1 MRHHAAKP
9 AHPGKPN
16 AFEDQE
22 RIARLLDTI
31 RRELAYV
38 PRQTADDRRLKHGRA
53 AAARTAARKAR
64 LELDGSGR
72 RSRRES

>member
-1 MRHHAAKP
+1 MRI
-9 AHPGKPN
+9 
-16 AFEDQE
+16 ES
-22 RIARLLDTI
+22 RLLDTI

-64 LELDGSGR
+64 LELDGAGR
-72 RSRRES
+72 PSRDS